1 MFSQIFFIFLLLCA
15 LFCAFHISRSDFRRR
30 IIPDVYLFPLM
41 LTGLILISFYNWP
54 IDISG
59 ATIGATFGYFIS
71 AFTGFL
77 FDSYLRKHNPDAV
90 APIGMGDIKLIGI
103 GGLWLGT
110 TGLSIALII
119 ACLTGGLW
127 ARIKHQRY
135 IPFAPFFIL
144 GGILSLIGVTFLL

>member
-15 LFCAFHISRSDFRRR
+15 SFCAFHISRSDFRRR

-90 APIGMGDIKLIGI
+90 APIGMGDIKLMAV
-103 GGLWLGT
+103 
-110 TGLSIALII
+110 TGLICGFFKVFNILFYALLFSFV
-119 ACLTGGLW
+119 C
-127 ARIKHQRY
+127 
-135 IPFAPFFIL
+135 
-144 GGILSLIGVTFLL
+144 GVVLLALKKADRRERM